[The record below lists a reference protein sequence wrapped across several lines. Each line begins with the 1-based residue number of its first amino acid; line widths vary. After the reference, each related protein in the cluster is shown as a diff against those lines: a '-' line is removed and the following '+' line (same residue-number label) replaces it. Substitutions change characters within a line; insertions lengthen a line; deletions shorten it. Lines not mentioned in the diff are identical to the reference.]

1 MDFELPQEVAAR
13 YELAVEENGQIP
25 LLGEGSY
32 GQVFLGQPRRAAS
45 PKVALKRCF
54 DCLLRADGATLK
66 RTYRELAVLRSLS
79 HNNVVVLLDAVLP
92 KSGNDLYLV
101 FPAAAHDLD
110 KAIRYNLLDGAAQRL
125 VARDLARA
133 LRYLHESGLIHRDI
147 KPGNVLMEPTGA
159 RLCDFGLVRCFG
171 SSRSLT
177 EYVGM
182 RWYRA
187 PELLLAKTNYSEAVD
202 IWAYACVVAEMAL
215 GRPLLQGIDAEEQLG
230 LTVGLLFAR
239 KLTKVEADLPGI
251 PPTAAACLARTKP
264 LGQHLERQLQDV
276 MERRGLDFLGQ
287 CLRLRD
293 DDRPSALGLLRH
305 AHLLDFWEDFDD
317 VPRVAH
323 INLAIDDSEEVDP
336 DYIVQAIVEE
346 VHLVSHGRECDWQP
360 V

>member
-1 MDFELPQEVAAR
+1 MDFELPQEVAER
-13 YELAVEENGQIP
+13 YDLAVEEPGQIP

-32 GQVFLGQPRRAAS
+32 GLVFLGRPRHDAS
-45 PKVALKRCF
+45 GTVALKRCF
-54 DCLLRADGATLK
+54 DSLLLDDAATLK

-92 KSGNDLYLV
+92 KSGADLYLV

-110 KAIRYNLLDGAAQRL
+110 KAIRYNLLDGDAQRL
-125 VARDLARA
+125 AARDMARA
-133 LRYLHESGLIHRDI
+133 LRYLHESGLIHRDV
-147 KPGNVLMEPTGA
+147 KPGNVLLEPTGA
-159 RLCDFGLVRCFG
+159 RLCDFGLVRCLG

-187 PELLLAKTNYSEAVD
+187 PELLLGKMNYSEAVD

-230 LTVGLLFAR
+230 LTVGLLLAR
-239 KLTKVEADLPGI
+239 KLTKEEADLPGI
-251 PPTAAACLARTKP
+251 SPTAAACLGRTKP
-264 LGQHLERQLQDV
+264 LGQPLERKLQHV
-276 MERRGLDFLGQ
+276 MEPTGMDFLRQ

-293 DDRPSALGLLRH
+293 DERPSALCLLRH
-305 AHLLDFWEDFDD
+305 AHLLDLWEDFDD

-323 INLAIDDSEEVDP
+323 VNLAIDDREEVDP
-336 DYIVQAIVEE
+336 EHILQAIVEE
-346 VHLVSHGRECDWQP
+346 VRLVSHRS
-360 V
+360 